1 MDVWS
6 TWIEQSLASP
16 WLYIVLLALVIADA
30 FLVILP
36 SETLV
41 VALGSLALSTGTPN
55 LGLVIATATVGAI
68 IGDNACYWIGR
79 VLPIDR
85 MRWLRKPK
93 PAAAFAR
100 ARAAISARPA
110 SLILTARYIPFAR
123 IAVNLTAGA
132 TGFEY
137 RRYVPLT
144 MIAGFSWAVYNV
156 AVGALFGAWLAD
168 NPVLAVVVS
177 VLVAISLGLVIDG
190 IVARVS
196 ARRALHR
203 EQSEHPEEQR
213 DNSEHR

>member
-6 TWIEQSLASP
+6 VWIEQTLASP
-16 WLYIVLLALVIADA
+16 WLYAVLLALVIADA

-41 VALGSLALSTGTPN
+41 VALGSLALSTGSPN

-79 VLPIDR
+79 SLPLDR
-85 MRWLRKPK
+85 MRWLRRPR
-93 PAAAFAR
+93 PAAAFAH
-100 ARAAISARPA
+100 AQAAIGARPA

-132 TGFEY
+132 TRFEY
-137 RRYVPLT
+137 RRYLPLT
-144 MIAGFSWAVYNV
+144 LIAGLSWAVYNV

-177 VLVAISLGLVIDG
+177 VLVAISLGLAIDWVIG
-190 IVARVS
+190 RIS
-196 ARRALHR
+196 ARRARRPQEPHGPGPVR
-203 EQSEHPEEQR
+203 TGE
-213 DNSEHR
+213 